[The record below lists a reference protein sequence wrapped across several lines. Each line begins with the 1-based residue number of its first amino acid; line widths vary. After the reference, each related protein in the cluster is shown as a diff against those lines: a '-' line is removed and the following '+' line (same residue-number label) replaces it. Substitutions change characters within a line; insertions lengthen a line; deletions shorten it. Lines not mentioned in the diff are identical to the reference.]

1 MQTRPATPSLDVRWI
16 IAAAILLGL
25 AFGLT
30 QAILP
35 RVGENRVKDRLTRD
49 GGTASVSITAI
60 PAIRLL
66 FDDGDKLEVRARRL
80 AIPVKDLRGGS
91 FKEMDGFDEVD
102 VRITN
107 SRVGPFS
114 AERIVLERG
123 EDEDLYG
130 FAFRGSTSAGQLA
143 DFALG
148 TLPPAL
154 SSLIEAIGG
163 RPASQPIPIRLE
175 ADLLSTKGGT
185 ARLQRGTGTVAGIP
199 LGGLSLTIAGAIIA
213 RITG

>member
-1 MQTRPATPSLDVRWI
+1 VRWI
-16 IAAAILLGL
+16 IGAAILLGL
-25 AFGLT
+25 LFGLT
-30 QAILP
+30 QVILP
-35 RVGENRVKDRLTRD
+35 RVGENRVKDRLTKD
-49 GGTASVSITAI
+49 GGTASVTVTAV

-66 FDDGDKLEVRARRL
+66 FDDGDLLEVRARRL
-80 AIPVKDLRGGS
+80 NVPIRDLRGGS

-102 VRITN
+102 VRIVN

-114 AERIVLERG
+114 ADRIVLERG
-123 EDEDLYG
+123 EGEELYG
-130 FAFRGSTSAGQLA
+130 FTFRGSTSPGQLA
-143 DFALG
+143 NFALG

-163 RPASQPIPIRLE
+163 RPASQPIPINLE
-175 ADLLSTKGGT
+175 ADLRSAKGGS